1 MTDERYTQRLVG
13 QARTDFAIIEDD
25 LEAIYAR
32 LARMPTRAELV
43 RAALGIIF
51 GAAGLV
57 IAWLELSGGTGR
69 EATRG
74 FRGVSQSNTI
84 RKTLHSRD
92 CRSRLTFRYLSC
104 PKVK

>member
-43 RAALGIIF
+43 R
-51 GAAGLV
+51 AAGLV